1 MGDEV
6 CSRLQDAERN
16 NSCFVAEIMPSYQGH
31 TNTRNEHTANY
42 WRCAR
47 CCCYFLCVQIV
58 RDNIQDSRQMVLIP
72 MLKESASARKDK
84 YIQK

>member
-42 WRCAR
+42 WRC
-47 CCCYFLCVQIV
+47 CVLLHVVVVIFCACKSFETTY
-58 RDNIQDSRQMVLIP
+58 RIQG
-72 MLKESASARKDK
+72 KW
-84 YIQK
+84 Y